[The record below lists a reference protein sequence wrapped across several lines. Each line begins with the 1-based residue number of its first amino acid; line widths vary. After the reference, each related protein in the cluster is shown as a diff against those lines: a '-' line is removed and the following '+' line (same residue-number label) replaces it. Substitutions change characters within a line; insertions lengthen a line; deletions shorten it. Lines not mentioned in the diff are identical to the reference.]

1 MEMVAQEKSWGGQR
15 TAAGMDL
22 YPGGSR
28 LASKAPVKRPRIS
41 RARREELALSVEE
54 EERAAPAVPRAR
66 ETQRRR
72 GRKWNQADPL
82 GCGSHRQRVVH
93 VWLLPREGV
102 LGRVP
107 AGLGPCTISD
117 FPFLFLFFFF
127 IPLYFQI
134 QNSNSSQV
142 QIS

>member
-66 ETQRRR
+66 ETQHRR

-82 GCGSHRQRVVH
+82 GCGSHRQRAVH
-93 VWLLPREGV
+93 VWLWPREGV

-117 FPFLFLFFFF
+117 FPFLFLFFFLFLF
-127 IPLYFQI
+127 IFKFKIQI
-134 QNSNSSQV
+134 PVKV